1 MGQEVV
7 PKDRRFSVWWS
18 IGVRAV
24 FVVVKQK
31 EVKLNCNIEIESEN
45 STGDDDVAVVA
56 DDFVPNAWTTTRK
69 TRLFLG
75 GRLHPFWQIQ
85 LCRVPK

>member
-1 MGQEVV
+1 M
-7 PKDRRFSVWWS
+7 WWS

-45 STGDDDVAVVA
+45 STGDDDVGVVA
-56 DDFVPNAWTTTRK
+56 DDFVPIDWTTMSK
-69 TRLFLG
+69 TRLFRG

-85 LCRVPK
+85 LYRVPI